1 MSTKST
7 KGLGRGL
14 EALIPTDFDNSI
26 LVDESERIQKLKLD
40 EIQPNPR
47 QPRKHFD
54 KTALNELAD
63 SIKEHGLLQPLVVT
77 VAENDKY
84 SIIAGERRWRAAK
97 IAGLDSVAAIVR
109 SAEELEQLEIALVEN
124 VQRVDLSPLAVSIVR
139 LHEQFSL
146 GYDVIAK
153 RLGKAQTT
161 VVNIV
166 RLLQLTKEAQDALQQ
181 QLITEGHARAIISF
195 KDKKKQLELLDLII
209 KNKWTVRQAEQ
220 YVIVHKKGSKDTKT
234 AAQRVQLTT
243 TPETKQLASAL
254 KTKVTVRR
262 TAKGG
267 KIEINFKSDADLTR
281 IAKKLLN

>member
-124 VQRVDLSPLAVSIVR
+124 VQRVDLSPL
-139 LHEQFSL
+139 
-146 GYDVIAK
+146 
-153 RLGKAQTT
+153 
-161 VVNIV
+161 
-166 RLLQLTKEAQDALQQ
+166 
-181 QLITEGHARAIISF
+181 
-195 KDKKKQLELLDLII
+195 
-209 KNKWTVRQAEQ
+209 
-220 YVIVHKKGSKDTKT
+220 
-234 AAQRVQLTT
+234 
-243 TPETKQLASAL
+243 
-254 KTKVTVRR
+254 
-262 TAKGG
+262 
-267 KIEINFKSDADLTR
+267 
-281 IAKKLLN
+281 